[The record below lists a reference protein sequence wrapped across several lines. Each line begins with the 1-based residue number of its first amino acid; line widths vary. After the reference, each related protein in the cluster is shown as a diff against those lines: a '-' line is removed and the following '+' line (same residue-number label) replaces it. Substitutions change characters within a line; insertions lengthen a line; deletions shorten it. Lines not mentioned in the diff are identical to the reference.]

1 MFGKSRQKPFIEVD
15 ILGEAK
21 MANPLQFI
29 REARAELG
37 KVVWPSR
44 KDTIRVTIAVI
55 VLSLAVAMFLGA
67 VDYGLTKL
75 FEWVVNNR

>member
-1 MFGKSRQKPFIEVD
+1 
-15 ILGEAK
+15 